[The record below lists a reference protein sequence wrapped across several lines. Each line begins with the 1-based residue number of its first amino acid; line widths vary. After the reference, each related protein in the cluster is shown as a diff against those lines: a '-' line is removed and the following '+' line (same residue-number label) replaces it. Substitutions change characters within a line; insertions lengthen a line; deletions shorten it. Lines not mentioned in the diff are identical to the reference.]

1 MADWIQPG
9 QQAPDFTLPTDNG
22 DPITLSALRGQAV
35 VLYFYPR
42 DDTPGCTAEA
52 CAFRDQKAQLTARGA
67 VVLGIST
74 DTLASHLAFREKFH
88 LNFPLLADTNHRVS
102 EAYGAWREKVRAGK
116 KSMGMQRSTFLID
129 RQGVVRQVWTNVKV
143 EGHDQEVLK
152 ALAEMP
158 QLQ

>member
-22 DPITLSALRGQAV
+22 DPITLSALHGQAV

-52 CAFRDQKAQLTARGA
+52 CAFRDQKAQLTAQGA

-74 DTLASHLAFREKFH
+74 DTLDSHLAFREKFH
-88 LNFPLLADTNHRVS
+88 LNFPLLADTDHRVA
-102 EAYGAWREKVRAGK
+102 EAYGAWREKVRFGK
-116 KSMGMQRSTFLID
+116 KSMGIQRSTFLID
-129 RQGVVRQVWTNVKV
+129 GQGVVRRVWPNVKV
-143 EGHDQEVLK
+143 EGHDQEVLD
-152 ALAEMP
+152 ALTEMP
-158 QLQ
+158 QPQ